1 MSRFYCLVIFVL
13 YSYPGVAEA
22 LPDSVQSNQ
31 ADSIALLNQME
42 RGKSLIYEHPDS
54 AIFLLGDLIDRARDE
69 KTIADAKSW
78 SGVAHYVKGEYDY
91 ALNLFTEARQVYARL
106 NDVAGLSSSYN
117 RIGLIYQTQRR
128 FSIAIEYHRKGLEYA
143 SRASSL
149 DRIVA
154 NHFNIG
160 LAYDESGEYDSA
172 LTYLIRSLA
181 LSKEIGFHQMI
192 LMNFN
197 RMAKVHYHMGELPLA
212 KLYYDSV
219 LNYPHLKNR
228 WETAFSL
235 TGLAEVYIAE
245 GRIANA
251 IQAGEQ
257 SLNLAREMKAK
268 WDIVHAAEV
277 LSRAYATRRDFEKAY
292 EFSLLTQAYKDSLF
306 NEEKEN
312 KLNFIHLREN
322 ELAKARLEKENAI
335 QSTRIKEKN
344 SQIIVASVVSTS
356 LLVVIFAF
364 YAKQRQSRRL
374 HRSLVET
381 NRKIEQQV
389 KELDEMNQA
398 KSKLFSI
405 LSHDLRTPFSQL
417 EGLLHLHASG
427 ALTEQERET
436 LFKQL
441 EHTFHS
447 VSDTLDSLLQWANSQ
462 MEGLRA
468 NPDRLNLDAIIEKT
482 KTFWEPAI
490 RNKSLVVSHET
501 GGPDVYADVYQLT
514 TVIRNVLG
522 NAIKFTPPSGEIKI
536 QTIVRGSKVGIAI
549 SDTGVGMP
557 SDMQESLF
565 TFQRDNRRLGTL
577 KEKGTGLGLMISTQ
591 LIEKNNG
598 SIEVESEEG
607 KGTTFIIWVPAA

>member
-1 MSRFYCLVIFVL
+1 MSRPYRFAFLLLFCCPCVAQTLTDAEQ
-13 YSYPGVAEA
+13 SY
-22 LPDSVQSNQ
+22 QN
-31 ADSIALLNQME
+31 DSITMLKLLE
-42 RGKSLIYEHPDS
+42 EGKSLIYEHPDS
-54 AIFLLGDLIDRARDE
+54 AILLLTDLIDRASDE

-91 ALNLFTEARQVYARL
+91 ALDLFTQARQVYARL
-106 NDVAGLSSSYN
+106 DDVTGLSSSYN

-128 FSIAIEYHRKGLEYA
+128 FRIAIEHHRKGLEYA
-143 SRASSL
+143 SKASSL
-149 DRIVA
+149 ERIAV

-172 LTYLIRSLA
+172 LIYLTRSLD
-181 LSKEIGFHQMI
+181 LSKEISFHQMI

-197 RMAKVHYHMGELPLA
+197 RTGKVHYHIGNLSLA
-212 KLYYDSV
+212 RSYYDSV

-235 TGLAEVYIAE
+235 TGLAEVYIVE
-245 GRIANA
+245 GRISNA
-251 IQAGEQ
+251 IEAGEQ
-257 SLNLAREMKAK
+257 SLNVAREMKAK

-277 LSRAYATRRDFEKAY
+277 LSRAYATGRNFEKAY
-292 EFSLLTQAYKDSLF
+292 EFSLMTQVYKDSLF

-322 ELAKARLEKENAI
+322 ELAKARLERENAL
-335 QSTRIKEKN
+335 QLTRIKEKN
-344 SQIIVASVVSTS
+344 SQVIVASVVSTS
-356 LLVVIFAF
+356 LLVVILAF
-364 YAKQRQSRRL
+364 YAKQRQSKRL
-374 HRSLVET
+374 NRSLVET

-389 KELDEMNQA
+389 KELNEMNQA